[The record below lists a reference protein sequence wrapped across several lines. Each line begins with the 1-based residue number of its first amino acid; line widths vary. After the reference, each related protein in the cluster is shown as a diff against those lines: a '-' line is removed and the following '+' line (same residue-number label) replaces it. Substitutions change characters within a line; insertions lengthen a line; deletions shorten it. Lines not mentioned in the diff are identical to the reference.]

1 MAQDLCIAAVSA
13 DIQPSCDNPKS
24 AGLRKI
30 GYLINK
36 ADIVNQATE
45 LQRKNVYVSLTLK
58 QGARAYTI
66 YDSAKNSFAGSRTEM
81 QSGEVSNTFNNIMA
95 FAIRDE
101 GPDLSLNVITPLAN
115 GEFVGIMEQSWSND
129 NNGDNRFVIMGMET
143 GLKATSL
150 PRQLTD
156 EASGGAW
163 MVELTETGAGQ
174 SGRYVW
180 AGDYETTKA
189 MLDALTQTPT
199 QPQP

>member
-1 MAQDLCIAAVSA
+1 MAQDICSAAVSA
-13 DIQPSCDNPKS
+13 DIKPSCDNPKS

-36 ADIVNQATE
+36 EDIATQATE
-45 LQRKNVYVSLTLK
+45 LSRPNVYTGLTLK
-58 QGARAYTI
+58 QGTRAFTI

-95 FAIRDE
+95 FAVRDE
-101 GPDLSLNVITPLAN
+101 GPDLSLKVITPLAN

-143 GLKATSL
+143 GLKATSM

-189 MLDALTQTPT
+189 MLEALTTT
-199 QPQP
+199 QP

>member
-1 MAQDLCIAAVSA
+1 MAQDICSAAVTA
-13 DIQPSCDNPKS
+13 DIKPSCDNPKS

-36 ADIVNQATE
+36 EDIATHATE
-45 LQRKNVYVSLTLK
+45 AGRPNVYTGITLK
-58 QGARAYTI
+58 PGTRAYTV

-81 QSGEVSNTFNNIMA
+81 QSGEVSNTFTHLMA
-95 FAIRDE
+95 FAVRDE
-101 GPDLSLNVITPLAN
+101 GPDLALKVITPLAN
-115 GEFVGIMEQSWSND
+115 GEFVGIMEQSWDND
-129 NNGDNRFVIMGMET
+129 QSGDNRFIIMGMET

-174 SGRYVW
+174 SARYVW

-189 MLDALTQTPT
+189 MLDALTT
-199 QPQP
+199 PQP